1 MGWEAKL
8 AEVSWGVRG
17 ERMVWKGQTV
27 RSDGSGW
34 ESIAMSL
41 GAFHP
46 ISRIH
51 LISHSRA
58 NHSQKSGKWQC
69 FRPTKYIYIYI
80 HRRVTQLLANF
91 ESSPNDVIVDELAVN
106 SGT

>member
-27 RSDGSGW
+27 RSDSSGW

-51 LISHSRA
+51 LISHSPA
-58 NHSQKSGKWQC
+58 NHSQKSGEWQC
-69 FRPTKYIYIYI
+69 FRPTK
-80 HRRVTQLLANF
+80 HRRMTQLLANF